1 MGITYKDVGVDVDA
15 IKESENSVGDIL
27 KDTHKGHPVVHG
39 FGHYAGL
46 VTLPD
51 GMLLGTHT
59 DGVGTKVLIAT
70 LMNKYDTVGIDCMA
84 MNGNDIICVGATPTS
99 FVDYIAANRNEPEIF
114 SQIASGLAAGARQAA
129 VPIVGGE
136 TAIMPDMF
144 ESDSFAFDL
153 AGTITGV
160 VNKKSLILGERIQ
173 IGDTI
178 VGATSSGLHSN
189 GYTLARKVLLS
200 KYSIH
205 DKIPGS
211 HTIGDA
217 LLEPT
222 RIYVRPVLDIIKEC
236 EVHGLAHIT
245 GGSFSKLSRLKSVG
259 FDIDSLPSTPPIM
272 ELIAQEGIKTDEM
285 YRTFNMGVGFCVISP
300 RSEEDEILDIFKRHH
315 IDAMPIGHVTD
326 KVGVRVKSVML

>member
-1 MGITYKDVGVDVDA
+1 MGITYKDAGVDVDA
-15 IKESENSVGDIL
+15 IKESEISVGKL
-27 KDTHKGHPVVHG
+27 LQATHQDHRVVHG

-46 VTLPD
+46 IALPG

-70 LMNKYDTVGIDCMA
+70 LMDRYDTVGIDCMA
-84 MNGNDIICVGATPTS
+84 MNGNDIVCVGATPTS

-114 SQIASGLAAGARQAA
+114 IQIARGLAAGARQAA

-144 ESDSFAFDL
+144 EGDGFAFDL

-160 VNKKSLILGERIQ
+160 VNEESLILGDRIQ
-173 IGDTI
+173 AGDTI
-178 VGATSSGLHSN
+178 VGASSSGLHSN

-205 DKIPGS
+205 DRVGDVGR
-211 HTIGDA
+211 IGDA
-217 LLEPT
+217 LLKPT
-222 RIYVRPVLDIIKEC
+222 RIYVRPVLDTLKEC

-245 GGSFSKLSRLKSVG
+245 GGSFNKLSRLKNVG
-259 FDIDSLPSTPPIM
+259 FEIDSLPPTPPIM
-272 ELIAQEGIKTDEM
+272 DLIAQEGIEPDEM

-300 RSEEDEILDIFKRHH
+300 RSQEGQIVDIFKRHR
-315 IDAMPIGHVTD
+315 IDAMPIGRVTH
-326 KVGVRVKSVML
+326 KAGVRVKSILL

>member
-1 MGITYKDVGVDVDA
+1 MGITYKDAGVDVDA
-15 IKESENSVGDIL
+15 IKESEISVGKL
-27 KDTHKGHPVVHG
+27 LQATHQDHRVVHG

-46 VTLPD
+46 VALPG

-70 LMNKYDTVGIDCMA
+70 LMDRYDTVGIDCMA
-84 MNGNDIICVGATPTS
+84 MNGNDIVCVGATPTS

-114 SQIASGLAAGARQAA
+114 IQIARGLAAGARQAA

-144 ESDSFAFDL
+144 EGDGFAFDL

-160 VNKKSLILGERIQ
+160 VNEESLILGDRIQ
-173 IGDTI
+173 AGDTI
-178 VGATSSGLHSN
+178 VGASSSGLHSN

-205 DKIPGS
+205 DRVGDVGR
-211 HTIGDA
+211 IGDA
-217 LLEPT
+217 LLKPT
-222 RIYVRPVLDIIKEC
+222 RIYVRPVLDTLKEC

-245 GGSFSKLSRLKSVG
+245 GGSFNKLSRLKNVG
-259 FDIDSLPSTPPIM
+259 FEIDSLPPTPPIM
-272 ELIAQEGIKTDEM
+272 DLIAQEGIEPDEM

-300 RSEEDEILDIFKRHH
+300 RSQEGQIVDIFKRHR
-315 IDAMPIGHVTD
+315 IDAMPIGRVTH
-326 KVGVRVKSVML
+326 KAGVRVKSILL